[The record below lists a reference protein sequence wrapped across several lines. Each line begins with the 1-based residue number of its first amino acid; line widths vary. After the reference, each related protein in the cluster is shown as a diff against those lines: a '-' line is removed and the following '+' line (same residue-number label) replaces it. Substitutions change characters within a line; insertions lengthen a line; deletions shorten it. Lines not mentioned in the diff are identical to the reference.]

1 MARDKHNGNGRDPGR
16 MHQTET
22 PDVSHIKNIDV
33 THEASDVSVS
43 GIVKFAVGLTVFSV
57 IVAVLMWGLFIFL
70 NAQEEKK
77 ETQPGPM
84 AMSKEE
90 RLPPEPRLQSA
101 PGFGVKM
108 ENGKWVPLENR
119 EPQAEFRVLHEQ
131 WQQKLNC
138 KEPASKDHSAKP
150 GDRVAQ
156 AANHDAPAADHGDSS
171 RSPARAPCIPIDE
184 AIQKLIEK
192 GLPSRATPLAT
203 EGIAL
208 PTAASSGRVTSG
220 GRR

>member
-1 MARDKHNGNGRDPGR
+1 MARGKHNGNGHG
-16 MHQTET
+16 HQTET

-33 THEASDVSVS
+33 THEASDVSIS
-43 GIVKFAVGLTVFSV
+43 GILKFVVGLTVFGG
-57 IVAVLMWGLFIFL
+57 IVSVLMWGLFIFL

-108 ENGKWVPLENR
+108 ENGQWVPLENR

-138 KEPASKDHSAKP
+138 KGPAANDHSAKP
-150 GDRVAQ
+150 GDPVAQ
-156 AANHDAPAADHGDSS
+156 ATDHAAPAADHGDSS
-171 RSPARAPCIPIDE
+171 RSPAPAPCIPIDE

-192 GLPSRATPLAT
+192 GLPSRANPMAT

-220 GRR
+220 GRP

>member
-1 MARDKHNGNGRDPGR
+1 MARGKHNGNGHG
-16 MHQTET
+16 HQTET

-43 GIVKFAVGLTVFSV
+43 GIVKFVVGLTVFSV
-57 IVAVLMWGLFIFL
+57 IVSVLMWGLFIFL

-101 PGFGVKM
+101 PGFGVKLQ
-108 ENGKWVPLENR
+108 NGEWVPLENR
-119 EPQAEFRVLHEQ
+119 EPEAEFRELREQ
-131 WQQKLNC
+131 WEQKLNC
-138 KEPASKDHSAKP
+138 KEPAAT
-150 GDRVAQ
+150 
-156 AANHDAPAADHGDSS
+156 DHGQSANSS
-171 RSPARAPCIPIDE
+171 GDHAAQPADQRASKESIKQAPCVPIED

-192 GLPSRATPLAT
+192 GLPSRTAPADSSATG
-203 EGIAL
+203 EDIAL
-208 PTAASSGRVTSG
+208 PTAASSGRVTG
-220 GRR
+220 KGKQ

>member
-1 MARDKHNGNGRDPGR
+1 MAKGKHNGNGHG
-16 MHQTET
+16 HQTET

-43 GIVKFAVGLTVFSV
+43 GIVKFVVGLTVFSV
-57 IVAVLMWGLFIFL
+57 IVSVLMWGLFIFL

-108 ENGKWVPLENR
+108 ENGQWVPLENT
-119 EPQAEFRVLHEQ
+119 EPEAEFRVLREQ
-131 WQQKLNC
+131 WEQKLNC
-138 KEPASKDHSAKP
+138 KEPASSDHPAKP
-150 GDRVAQ
+150 GDPVA
-156 AANHDAPAADHGDSS
+156 APNHAAPATDHGDSS
-171 RSPARAPCIPIDE
+171 RPQARAACIPIDD

-192 GLPSRATPLAT
+192 GLPSRATPTNT
-203 EGIAL
+203 EGTAL
-208 PTAASSGRVTSG
+208 PTAASSGRVT
-220 GRR
+220 GRERP

>member
-1 MARDKHNGNGRDPGR
+1 MAKTEHNGNGRDPGR

-43 GIVKFAVGLTVFSV
+43 GIVKFVVGLTVFSV
-57 IVAVLMWGLFIFL
+57 IVSVLMWGLFVFL
-70 NAQEEKK
+70 NAQEVKK
-77 ETQPGPM
+77 ESQPGPM

-108 ENGKWVPLENR
+108 ENGQWVPLENR
-119 EPQAEFRVLHEQ
+119 EPEAEFRVLREQ
-131 WQQKLNC
+131 WEQKLNC
-138 KEPASKDHSAKP
+138 KEPASSDHPPKPGDPVAADHSA
-150 GDRVAQ
+150 
-156 AANHDAPAADHGDSS
+156 PATDHADSS
-171 RSPARAPCIPIDE
+171 RKPARAPCVPIDD

-192 GLPSRATPLAT
+192 GLPSRATPTNA